1 MIEINGSELNQWD
14 KGRSVKVTV
23 TGATHVHF
31 ANQGDSRAV
40 IMELKDEAAKIP
52 DYLLQTGKQ
61 LCVYAV
67 AVYDTDNRV
76 TIEKK
81 TLSVKKRECPAD
93 YIYDEDQRNFVYA
106 LVKDAQDATE
116 AAEQAAKKAKEVAEQ
131 AAQSAVEIANQASQT
146 AVEIANQAATAATK
160 AAQSAGKS
168 ASSAVLA
175 TDNANVAADSANLAA
190 KSANEA
196 AAKAA
201 HTAKSLM
208 VVGAASGETIVLDDA
223 IDQYLVG
230 LRVFGKTTQ
239 DGVPS
244 PDAPVDLVSVENPT
258 IAVNEQSML
267 VPYTLRGIPV
277 SSGGNYTDANGQQ
290 WVCDEVDFAMG
301 VYIQRVGAYAYTG
314 EESWFISTA
323 QNPALVEAGMV
334 RYDAVIAQ
342 YPKAATSQ
350 VLSSHCRFVG
360 LNSFDEASGIGA
372 WVYAD
377 PNYLAVRIVTDIDAV
392 SGLKTWLANQYA
404 SSTPVTIL
412 YIMAAPIEIPLS
424 EYELTA
430 YATLQTARGITTV
443 SNDAGAY
450 MEIQYVMDAKK
461 YIDSLIGTGGAYAG
475 LVEATVE

>member
-1 MIEINGSELNQWD
+1 MIEVNGSELNQWD
-14 KGRSVKVTV
+14 TGRGVIV
-23 TGATHVHF
+23 TGIEAEYVHF
-31 ANQGDSRAV
+31 ANQGDSKAV
-40 IMELKDEAAKIP
+40 IMGLVDIDATIP
-52 DYLLQTGKQ
+52 DFLLQTGRP
-61 LCVYAV
+61 LLVYAV
-67 AVYDTDNRV
+67 KDG
-76 TIEKK
+76 I
-81 TLSVKKRECPAD
+81 TLESRMFSVKKRPRPENYAYED
-93 YIYDEDQRNFVYA
+93 DQRNYIYE
-106 LVKDAQDATE
+106 LITDAENATE
-116 AAEQAAKKAKEVAEQ
+116 SANYAAGE
-131 AAQSAVEIANQASQT
+131 
-146 AVEIANQAATAATK
+146 ATK
-160 AAQSAGKS
+160 AAQSAGES

-175 TDNANVAADSANLAA
+175 TDNANVAAESANLAA
-190 KSANEA
+190 QSANEA

-208 VVGAASGETIVLDDA
+208 VVGTASGETIALDDA

-230 LRVFGKTTQ
+230 CRIFGKTTQ
-239 DGVPS
+239 DGTPT
-244 PDAPVDLVSVENPT
+244 PGAPVDLVSVENPT